1 MSTRRIIFGFLV
13 CFSIALF
20 VGQTL
25 SQTRGPGRTRER
37 SERGRLRNMDRQQR
51 QQEFNQRRFKQQL
64 ERQFKKQTDPAKSE
78 KELMKQV
85 LRATEKQWKAIKPK
99 LDKVRELRNRANVSI
114 RLMSYGVGVGVGGM
128 GGSSVTVKKGF
139 GGRMSGSGFGTGFA
153 GSGGFGEGEI
163 VQKQGGAGG
172 SSSPSHIYSSWRW
185 LRPSQY
191 RGFENLNEGEKIC
204 EELFRLLEDK
214 NSELEQIRQK
224 MEALRKFR
232 QEAKKE
238 LAIAQQELRQLVT
251 PHQEA
256 ALVMMQF
263 LD

>member
-1 MSTRRIIFGFLV
+1 MSTRRILFGFLV
-13 CFSIALF
+13 CFSISVF

-25 SQTRGPGRTRER
+25 SQTRGTSRTRVR

-51 QQEFNQRRFKQQL
+51 QQELEQRRLKQQFEEQL
-64 ERQFKKQTDPAKSE
+64 KKQMGPAKSE

-85 LRATEKQWKAIKPK
+85 LRATEKQWNAIKPK
-99 LDKVRELRNRANVSI
+99 LNKVRELRNRANVSI
-114 RLMSYGVGVGVGGM
+114 RLMGFGGMGGYGGGM
-128 GGSSVTVKKGF
+128 GGSKRGSSVAVKNGVGRGSGYAYGF
-139 GGRMSGSGFGTGFA
+139 GGTGML
-153 GSGGFGEGEI
+153 SGG
-163 VQKQGGAGG
+163 QKRGGAGG
-172 SSSPSHIYSSWRW
+172 SSSPSRIDFGCRW
-185 LRPSQY
+185 LRPSQN

-256 ALVMMQF
+256 ALVMMQL

>member
-1 MSTRRIIFGFLV
+1 MSTRRIIWGFLV

-20 VGQTL
+20 AGQTL
-25 SQTRGPGRTRER
+25 SQTRGTSRTRER
-37 SERGRLRNMDRQQR
+37 SERGRLSNMDRQQR
-51 QQEFNQRRFKQQL
+51 QQELEQRRLKQQI
-64 ERQFKKQTDPAKSE
+64 ERQLKKQQIDPAKSE

-85 LRATEKQWKAIKPK
+85 LRATEEQWEAIKPK

-114 RLMSYGVGVGVGGM
+114 RLMVYGGMSSYGGM
-128 GGSSVTVKKGF
+128 GGYGSKAGSSVAVKNGV
-139 GGRMSGSGFGTGFA
+139 GRMSMSGFG
-153 GSGGFGEGEI
+153 SSRGGTATPFKDTNSDATVSRIDLG
-163 VQKQGGAGG
+163 
-172 SSSPSHIYSSWRW
+172 WRW
-185 LRPSQY
+185 LRPSQNK
-191 RGFENLNEGEKIC
+191 GFENLNEGEKIC

-224 MEALRKFR
+224 MEALQTFR

-238 LAIAQQELRQLVT
+238 LAIAQQELRELVT

-256 ALVMMQF
+256 ALVMMQL

>member
-13 CFSIALF
+13 CFLIAVF

-25 SQTRGPGRTRER
+25 SQTRGISRTRER
-37 SERGRLRNMDRQQR
+37 SGRGRLRNMDRQQR
-51 QQEFNQRRFKQQL
+51 QQALERHKLKQQI
-64 ERQFKKQTDPAKSE
+64 ERQLKKQQIGLAKSE

-85 LRATEKQWKAIKPK
+85 LRATEEQWKAIKPK
-99 LDKVRELRNRANVSI
+99 VDKVRKFRNRANVSI
-114 RLMSYGVGVGVGGM
+114 RLMCFGGM
-128 GGSSVTVKKGF
+128 GGSMSMSGGSFAVKKGS
-139 GGRMSGSGFGTGFA
+139 GRGSGSMSGFGGNVV
-153 GSGGFGEGEI
+153 FGEGGS
-163 VQKQGGAGG
+163 VQKLDSAGG
-172 SSSPSHIYSSWRW
+172 SSSPTHIYRSWRW
-185 LRPSQY
+185 SRPSQHKDL
-191 RGFENLNEGEKIC
+191 ENLNEGEKIC
-204 EELFRLLEDK
+204 EELFKLLEDK

-256 ALVMMQF
+256 ALVMMQL

>member
-1 MSTRRIIFGFLV
+1 MSTRRLIFGFLV

-20 VGQTL
+20 AGQTL
-25 SQTRGPGRTRER
+25 SQTRGAGRTRER
-37 SERGRLRNMDRQQR
+37 SGRGRLRNMDRQQR
-51 QQEFNQRRFKQQL
+51 QQELEQRRLKQQL
-64 ERQFKKQTDPAKSE
+64 ERQLKKQIGPAKNQVES
-78 KELMKQV
+78 MKQA

-114 RLMSYGVGVGVGGM
+114 RLTSGGGAVGVSGM
-128 GGSSVTVKKGF
+128 GGSSVVVNKGF
-139 GGRMSGSGFGTGFA
+139 GRGSMSGYGFG
-153 GSGGFGEGEI
+153 SNVVFGEGET
-163 VQKQGGAGG
+163 VQKRGGAGG
-172 SSSPSHIYSSWRW
+172 SSPTRIDYGWRW
-185 LRPSQY
+185 SRPSQHK
-191 RGFENLNEGEKIC
+191 GFENLNEGEKIC

-256 ALVMMQF
+256 ALVMMQL